1 MRKTVYLLSLF
12 ILALLVQSS
21 LAQKPPV
28 TRFANVETIFVD
40 RSSFRIIFT
49 SCGREAGGMFIPC
62 SKANKKREAFLD
74 SLERWLDKYGIRVAK
89 DIAAADAVL
98 RGTIHM
104 DDDVEQRRRDH
115 KSGVG
120 RDLPPGEWREE
131 DWTIDAWLENEFGD
145 RLWRSGQRDY
155 PKPGYGWSAI
165 DKIKAKELAKEIEYS
180 KRKAR

>member
-74 SLERWLDKYGIRVAK
+74 SLDVHADVGSLDQGTHSTVATM
-89 DIAAADAVL
+89 AD
-98 RGTIHM
+98 R
-104 DDDVEQRRRDH
+104 
-115 KSGVG
+115 
-120 RDLPPGEWREE
+120 
-131 DWTIDAWLENEFGD
+131 
-145 RLWRSGQRDY
+145 
-155 PKPGYGWSAI
+155 
-165 DKIKAKELAKEIEYS
+165 
-180 KRKAR
+180 